1 MKRTPVVIA
10 IDGPA
15 ASGKS
20 TIAKIVAKRLGYL
33 YIDTG
38 AMYRALTLK
47 ALNKNINLKDEKSL
61 IELAKKTNITLKD
74 NENSSLKV
82 YLDNKEVTSKI
93 RYSKVTNNVS
103 HIANIPNLRSIMV
116 KKQRTLRIQGPIVME
131 GRDITTVVFP
141 GADRKFYLDA
151 AFNERLMRRYK
162 QLTQKG
168 KEISIDKLKNDV
180 RLRDKRDKE
189 REVGGL
195 TIAKDAIYIDTTE
208 LSINEVVERVLSFI
222 R

>member
-93 RYSKVTNNVS
+93 RHSKVTNNVS

-116 KKQRTLRIQGPIVME
+116 KKQRTLKSQGPIVME

-141 GADRKFYLDA
+141 NADRKFYLDA

-162 QLTQKG
+162 QLTQEG
-168 KEISIDKLKNDV
+168 KEVSIDKLKNDI

-195 TIAKDAIYIDTTE
+195 TIARDAIYIDTTE
-208 LSINEVVERVLSFI
+208 LSIDEVVERVISFI

>member
-74 NENSSLKV
+74 DENSSLKV

-93 RYSKVTNNVS
+93 RHSKVTNNVS

-116 KKQRTLRIQGPIVME
+116 KKQRTLKSQGPIVME

-168 KEISIDKLKNDV
+168 KEVSIDKLKNDV